1 MEKFS
6 ILFNG
11 DVIIFIL
18 IAIIYFLYSATTKKL
33 SGNYARFIIVFM
45 LCYYIVFYLLSLK
58 NPSDAKGLFILCF
71 LPTFTLFH
79 WLIPF
84 KKNKRVTKIFAILTG
99 ILIFI
104 VLFMYVALYFSKM

>member
-1 MEKFS
+1 METFTLLFS
-6 ILFNG
+6 G
-11 DVIIFIL
+11 DVIVIVL

-33 SGNYARFIIVFM
+33 SGNYARFIIVFI
-45 LCYYIVFYLLSLK
+45 LCYYILFYLLSIK
-58 NPSDAKGLFILCF
+58 NPSDAKGLSILCL

-84 KKNKRVTKIFAILTG
+84 KKNKRITKLLAILTG

-104 VLFMYVALYFSKM
+104 VLFMYVAHYFSKM